1 MADQLPQMLRADA
14 EDNKERLLDA
24 ARRLFA
30 EHGLTVTMRDVA
42 RAAGVGPATLYR
54 RFPTK
59 QDLIDEA
66 FADELHAC
74 RSIVSEGC
82 AEPDPWR
89 GLCDVL
95 VRVGELNAR
104 NQGFTDAVL
113 SSRPESLGSHR
124 ADMLREL
131 AALCGRAQR
140 AGSLRAGVGIDDL
153 VLVLMAGRG
162 LSGATADIRV
172 ARARRFAALAI
183 EAFRA

>member
-1 MADQLPQMLRADA
+1 MPQMLRADA

-30 EHGLTVTMRDVA
+30 DRGLIVTMRDVA
-42 RAAGVGPATLYR
+42 RAADVGPATLYR

-74 RSIVSEGC
+74 RAIVSEGC
-82 AEPDPWR
+82 ADPDPWR

-95 VRVGELNAR
+95 RRVGELNAR

-131 AALCGRAQR
+131 ADLCGRAQR
-140 AGSLRAGVGIDDL
+140 AGRLRAGVGIDDL

-162 LSGATADIRV
+162 LSGAMADIRM
-172 ARARRFAALAI
+172 ARARRFASLAI